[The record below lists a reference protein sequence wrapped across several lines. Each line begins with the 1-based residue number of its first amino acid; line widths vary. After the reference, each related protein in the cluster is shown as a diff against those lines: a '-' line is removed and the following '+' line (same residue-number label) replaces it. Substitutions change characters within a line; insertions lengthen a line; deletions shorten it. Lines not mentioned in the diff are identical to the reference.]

1 MFENKSCV
9 NYTLNV
15 LSSFSDRE
23 YLDELSACLS
33 SLEGHGNGL
42 PDAERGICLGTGVL
56 GPGRQV
62 TAGTQRTP
70 EKAGLQQYS
79 GEVAGRWP
87 REGKEEKRPL
97 GGRAADGA
105 EM

>member
-33 SLEGHGNGL
+33 SLDRNL
-42 PDAERGICLGTGVL
+42 SGTGVL

-105 EM
+105 EA